1 MGLASG
7 SGGKKDLN
15 VELNL
20 LPVFDILSVCICFL
34 LMTVVWVEV
43 RTLETKQAVGGQSL
57 SETDPKT
64 SLWVS
69 IDAKNNI
76 TVTVKSPKVRERSST
91 LASKNG
97 QIDWNKAKSYLTS
110 NAAATTSGAAI
121 DNAHILPTKTTKYD
135 QVIRLMDLL
144 KQSGIKDIGL
154 SPI

>member
-34 LMTVVWVEV
+34 LMTVVWTEV
-43 RTLETKQAVGGQSL
+43 RALETKQAIGGQSL
-57 SETDPKT
+57 DETKP
-64 SLWVS
+64 SSS
-69 IDAKNNI
+69 IWLAIDEKNNI
-76 TVTVKSPKVRERSST
+76 TVTYKSSKAQERSSM
-91 LASKNG
+91 LAAKNG
-97 QIDWNKAKSYLTS
+97 QIDWAKAKSLLVASTS
-110 NAAATTSGAAI
+110 KKI

-144 KQSGIKDIGL
+144 KQNGIKDIGL

>member
-1 MGLASG
+1 MGLASS

-43 RTLETKQAVGGQSL
+43 RALETKQAIGGQSL
-57 SETDPKT
+57 SETDPKP
-64 SLWVS
+64 SIWLS
-69 IDAKNNI
+69 IDEKNNI
-76 TVTVKSPKVRERSST
+76 TVTFKSPKAQETSS
-91 LASKNG
+91 LVSAKNG
-97 QIDWNKAKSYLTS
+97 QIDWSKAQNLLLTTPS
-110 NAAATTSGAAI
+110 KKIES
-121 DNAHILPTKTTKYD
+121 AHILPTKTTKYD

-144 KQSGIKDIGL
+144 KQNGIKDVGL

>member
-43 RTLETKQAVGGQSL
+43 RSLETKQAIGGQSL
-57 SETDPKT
+57 DETDSRT
-64 SLWVS
+64 SLWLT
-69 IDAKNNI
+69 IDEKNNI
-76 TVTVKSPKVRERSST
+76 VVTVKKPKMADSSST
-91 LASKNG
+91 LTAKNG
-97 QIDWNKAKSYLTS
+97 QIDWTKAKSYLV
-110 NAAATTSGAAI
+110 ATTSRKI
-121 DNAHILPTKTTKYD
+121 ENAHILPTKTTKYD

-144 KQSGIKDIGL
+144 KQNGIKDIGL

>member
-1 MGLASG
+1 MGFASG

-43 RTLETKQAVGGQSL
+43 RSLETKQAIGGQSL
-57 SETDPKT
+57 DETDPRT

-69 IDAKNNI
+69 VDEKNNI
-76 TVTVKSPKVRERSST
+76 TVTIKKPKAADTSST
-91 LASKNG
+91 LLAKDG
-97 QIDWNKAKSYLTS
+97 QIDWSKAKSYLL
-110 NAAATTSGAAI
+110 ATAPQKI
-121 DNAHILPTKTTKYD
+121 ENAHVLPTKTTKYD

-144 KQSGIKDIGL
+144 KQNGIKDVGL